1 MDDAALV
8 VLPVI
13 LAAVRVTVFLVI
25 APPFNHRAI
34 PATVKAML
42 GVGLALGLASS
53 MTVPVEVTAAT
64 LIAMA
69 LSEAVTGAGLG
80 VLVSLIFSAVQSA
93 GRLIDMLGGFE
104 LGQALDPMTMTNSGP
119 FGRFYQLIAVVLL
132 FVSDGYQLVVGGL
145 ARSFDALPLGAM
157 LDLGALAGQLA
168 EGVSQLFLAAIQVA
182 GPLIAVL
189 FLADVGLGLLTRV
202 APALNAFALGFPLK
216 ILITLT
222 LGSVTLAALPGVV
235 DWLADQAIRGIGEV
249 VR

>member
-1 MDDAALV
+1 M

-42 GVGLALGLASS
+42 GVGLALALASS

-64 LIAMA
+64 LIMMA

-80 VLVSLIFSAVQSA
+80 VLVALIFSAVQSA

-157 LDLGALAGQLA
+157 LDLSALAGQLA

-222 LGSVTLAALPGVV
+222 LGSITLAALPGVV
-235 DWLADQAIRGIGEV
+235 DWLTDQAIRGIGQV

>member
-1 MDDAALV
+1 M

-42 GVGLALGLASS
+42 GVGLALALASS

-222 LGSVTLAALPGVV
+222 LGSITLAALPGVI

>member
-1 MDDAALV
+1 MDAALV

-34 PATVKAML
+34 PGTVKAML
-42 GVGLALGLASS
+42 GVGLALALASS

-80 VLVSLIFSAVQSA
+80 VLVSLVFSAVQSA

-104 LGQALDPMTMTNSGP
+104 LGQALDPMTMTSSGP

-157 LDLGALAGQLA
+157 LDLGALAGQLT

-222 LGSVTLAALPGVV
+222 LGSITLAALPGVV
-235 DWLADQAIRGIGEV
+235 DWLTDQAIRGIGEV